1 MISLEETII
10 KINER
15 PYIFIFLVY
24 MIVIGISRINWLS
37 IFIISANLF
46 TNRTRYRQTA
56 FIL

>member
-1 MISLEETII
+1 MINLEETII

-24 MIVIGISRINWLS
+24 MTVIGISRINWLS